1 MPALDQTKALEAA
14 AQRLAKH
21 GGLDFS
27 EIRMVDHYLSRTR
40 KKPNPMVVA
49 LVAEAD
55 AIIRPLLD
63 TITDLEGERDL
74 LQHRQ
79 RQCHTEGRNLA
90 DFVRALP
97 DRLPSHLEA
106 HWPGGEL
113 RAWLAAEVAAAPFP
127 PYSATAAQV
136 QP

>member
-1 MPALDQTKALEAA
+1 MPAFEQNKALEAA
-14 AQRLAKH
+14 AQRLATH
-21 GGLDFS
+21 GGLDFAGV
-27 EIRMVDHYLSRTR
+27 RMVDHYLKRVR
-40 KKPNPMVVA
+40 KPNPIVVA

-63 TITDLEGERDL
+63 SITDLEGERDL
-74 LQHRQ
+74 LQHRM

-97 DRLPSHLEA
+97 ERLPSHLEA
-106 HWPGGEL
+106 QWPQGEL

-127 PYSATAAQV
+127 PYSAAAGQV